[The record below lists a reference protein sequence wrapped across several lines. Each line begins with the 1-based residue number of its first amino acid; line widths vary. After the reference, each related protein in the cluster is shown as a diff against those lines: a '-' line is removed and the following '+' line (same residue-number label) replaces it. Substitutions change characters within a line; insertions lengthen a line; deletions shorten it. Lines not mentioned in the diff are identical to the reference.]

1 MNRRE
6 TLQLILAAGG
16 ALIAP
21 LHGLASEQQDVRSS
35 SEQIDSKM
43 LPAEVFEWLP
53 LGTVKPSG
61 WIKAQMVRD
70 LNHGFAGC
78 LGKLCPEASS
88 DIFVSHRN
96 SIHAQNT
103 QNSNGVAWWN
113 GESEGNWRA
122 GYIMMA
128 YLTDDTASKREADEY
143 VQHILSSQEA
153 DGYLGAFAPDSR
165 FIHPGEL
172 WTQACLLRGLLA
184 YSELTENREVLAAVQ
199 RSADLTI
206 STFGTGKMPMPW
218 GENHDL
224 MISDVMERLFQ
235 LTGETRYRDF
245 TLWLYQTWS
254 ENVASADTSLS
265 SLLDRN
271 TPYVQHGVHTY
282 ETIRVPL
289 WLAYASG
296 REDLGRA
303 SRNALEKLDRYTEPG
318 GSAVSQELISNLAPD
333 PTSTEYEYCATK
345 EAQLTLQSAL
355 QKTGLASLGDRIE
368 RVWFNDAQGARTAD
382 GRAIAYL
389 SPENRTRCDGFSPDG
404 TRAEPRNKFSPTHA
418 DVAVCC
424 NPNATNVAALFVRGM
439 WMRHHTGAL
448 AALLYGP
455 CEVSLH
461 MNNVQVHIEE
471 RTLYPFTNM
480 VEIHLNPDRPV
491 TFSLL
496 LRDPGWS
503 RGTSVSAQRAEIVRE
518 GDYWRVTKQWKAG
531 DTVILTFVPVV
542 REVDAV
548 NGEIAL
554 QHGALL
560 FVRPIASTETIAKT
574 YPLSGFQ
581 DTHYE
586 PAPGASDDLML
597 PKELQWQG
605 FGFQPVDLPSDA
617 NGITPLDAPII
628 ALRGNMIRK
637 RDRQRVSVDLVPLGN
652 APLLRR
658 LTHPVGT

>member
-218 GENHDL
+218 GKI
-224 MISDVMERLFQ
+224 M
-235 LTGETRYRDF
+235 
-245 TLWLYQTWS
+245 
-254 ENVASADTSLS
+254 TS
-265 SLLDRN
+265 
-271 TPYVQHGVHTY
+271 
-282 ETIRVPL
+282 
-289 WLAYASG
+289 
-296 REDLGRA
+296 
-303 SRNALEKLDRYTEPG
+303 
-318 GSAVSQELISNLAPD
+318 
-333 PTSTEYEYCATK
+333 
-345 EAQLTLQSAL
+345 
-355 QKTGLASLGDRIE
+355 
-368 RVWFNDAQGARTAD
+368 
-382 GRAIAYL
+382 
-389 SPENRTRCDGFSPDG
+389 
-404 TRAEPRNKFSPTHA
+404 
-418 DVAVCC
+418 
-424 NPNATNVAALFVRGM
+424 
-439 WMRHHTGAL
+439 
-448 AALLYGP
+448 
-455 CEVSLH
+455 
-461 MNNVQVHIEE
+461 
-471 RTLYPFTNM
+471 
-480 VEIHLNPDRPV
+480 
-491 TFSLL
+491 
-496 LRDPGWS
+496 
-503 RGTSVSAQRAEIVRE
+503 
-518 GDYWRVTKQWKAG
+518 
-531 DTVILTFVPVV
+531 
-542 REVDAV
+542 
-548 NGEIAL
+548 
-554 QHGALL
+554 
-560 FVRPIASTETIAKT
+560 
-574 YPLSGFQ
+574 
-581 DTHYE
+581 
-586 PAPGASDDLML
+586 
-597 PKELQWQG
+597 
-605 FGFQPVDLPSDA
+605 
-617 NGITPLDAPII
+617 
-628 ALRGNMIRK
+628 
-637 RDRQRVSVDLVPLGN
+637 
-652 APLLRR
+652 
-658 LTHPVGT
+658 